1 LTTDSTTERESSRL
15 SLTLKARLGKKEPIP
30 SLSFPMSGNINPTV
44 RVGDEEIFEMFEN
57 ILSSPTTNLLLDLI
71 I

>member
-1 LTTDSTTERESSRL
+1 
-15 SLTLKARLGKKEPIP
+15 
-30 SLSFPMSGNINPTV
+30 MSGNINPTV